1 MGKKIVLRESQLKR
15 LLQYN
20 TKQKLKESLE
30 DLEPVDYNM
39 GKQGDGNL
47 LPNPPKELNVDVE
60 DGKFV
65 DYTMGKEV
73 DENQL
78 PNPPQEIN
86 LDIEEG
92 DYYEGDYYEDDSMSA
107 EIDME
112 TGITMEDDYSL
123 NEGQKELKSTF
134 NKYIGNPI
142 IESLSSKIK

>member
-65 DYTMGKEV
+65 DYTMGKDG

>member
-65 DYTMGKEV
+65 DYTMGKEG

-134 NKYIGNPI
+134 NTYMGNPI
-142 IESLSSKIK
+142 IESLSSNIK

>member
-65 DYTMGKEV
+65 DYTMGKK
-73 DENQL
+73 DDKNQL

-92 DYYEGDYYEDDSMSA
+92 DYYEGDYYEDDSTNA

>member
-65 DYTMGKEV
+65 DYTMGKKG
-73 DENQL
+73 DKNQL

-134 NKYIGNPI
+134 NKYMGNPI

>member
-15 LLQYN
+15 LLQYSA
-20 TKQKLKESLE
+20 KQKLQESLE

-39 GKQGDGNL
+39 GKDDENN
-47 LPNPPKELNVDVE
+47 LPNPSQELNVDVI

-65 DYTMGKEV
+65 DYTMGKED

-86 LDIEEG
+86 LDIEE
-92 DYYEGDYYEDDSMSA
+92 DVPMDA

-134 NKYIGNPI
+134 NKYMGDPI
-142 IESLSSKIK
+142 IESLSSKLK

>member
-65 DYTMGKEV
+65 DYTMGK
-73 DENQL
+73 DGDKNQL

>member
-65 DYTMGKEV
+65 DYTMGKEG
-73 DENQL
+73 DKNQL

>member
-65 DYTMGKEV
+65 DYTMGKEG
-73 DENQL
+73 DKNQL

-134 NKYIGNPI
+134 NKYMGNPI

>member
-1 MGKKIVLRESQLKR
+1 MGKK
-15 LLQYN
+15 
-20 TKQKLKESLE
+20 
-30 DLEPVDYNM
+30 
-39 GKQGDGNL
+39 G
-47 LPNPPKELNVDVE
+47 
-60 DGKFV
+60 
-65 DYTMGKEV
+65 

-86 LDIEEG
+86 LDIEEGDYYEGDYYEGDYYEG

>member
-65 DYTMGKEV
+65 DYTMGKEG
-73 DENQL
+73 DKNQL

-92 DYYEGDYYEDDSMSA
+92 DYYEGDYYEDDSTSA

>member
-65 DYTMGKEV
+65 DYTMGKE
-73 DENQL
+73 
-78 PNPPQEIN
+78 
-86 LDIEEG
+86 
-92 DYYEGDYYEDDSMSA
+92 GDYYEDDSTSA

-134 NKYIGNPI
+134 NKYMGNPI

>member
-65 DYTMGKEV
+65 DYTMGKEG

-92 DYYEGDYYEDDSMSA
+92 DYYEGDYYEGDSMSA

-134 NKYIGNPI
+134 NKYMGNPI

>member
-60 DGKFV
+60 GGKFV
-65 DYTMGKEV
+65 DYTMGKEG
-73 DENQL
+73 DKNQL

-92 DYYEGDYYEDDSMSA
+92 DYYEGDYYEDDSTSA